1 MQGDHLNV
9 IMLSDLSA
17 SFKGIFCPGT
27 EVLCGTQPDYHFIN
41 ARQKYFP
48 LFTQS
53 LISVLLSAHI
63 LTMSSP
69 EAVCWLQG
77 YSCLLALM
85 SWGKL
90 FIYNSAA
97 K

>member
-53 LISVLLSAHI
+53 LISVL
-63 LTMSSP
+63 
-69 EAVCWLQG
+69 QG